1 MAIFYILLFA
11 SALIFSL
18 QFLVTRQYQ
27 RINGT
32 GFLGAVRL
40 SFMAYLT
47 IAIFFFVKGCITM
60 GGLNFGFSWFTLLM
74 TLGISIVSLSCVYMG
89 IKVLSFGDMSVYSVF
104 MMLGSL
110 ILPSLVGLV
119 FYGEELTLLKAIAI
133 LLMFSAIIFSVSSI
147 DKSKINLKAILFYIG
162 IFVMNGMIGVFMT
175 IHQNQPELTAAVIKV
190 GESFEI
196 NNDVFMTW
204 YGLST
209 VMLTAVIYAVVTIYQ
224 KIKKINAPLFEESVI
239 TAYDKTPNTDAT
251 ETSVT
256 ENATETESVALPTKS
271 NKGKIVLKLLLLSAL
286 FAAGYGICNGLG
298 DYFIALSTQPGALG
312 SSVTFPI
319 INGGTILFSSLF
331 GVFLYKEKMTVY
343 TVISLVLVIASTV
356 LFMFV

>member
-1 MAIFYILLFA
+1 MAIFYVLLFA

-18 QFLVTRQYQ
+18 QFLITRQYQ

-40 SFMAYLT
+40 SFFAYLT
-47 IAIFFFVKGCITM
+47 IAIFFFVKGCITT
-60 GGLNFGFSWFTLLM
+60 GTFNFGFSWFTLLM
-74 TLGISIVSLSCVYMG
+74 TLGISVVSLACVYMG

-110 ILPSLVGLV
+110 ILPSIVGIV
-119 FYGEELTLLKAIAI
+119 FFNEKLTWLKAVAI

-175 IHQNQPELTAAVIKV
+175 IHQNNAHLTAAAIQV
-190 GESFEI
+190 GEEFAV
-196 NNDVFMTW
+196 NNDVLMTW

-209 VMLTAVIYAVVTIYQ
+209 VLLTGVIYAVVTIYQ
-224 KIKKINAPLFEESVI
+224 KIAKKQTPLFDSEVVLSYQMPDSEELIAKAKTTKQIVI
-239 TAYDKTPNTDAT
+239 
-251 ETSVT
+251 
-256 ENATETESVALPTKS
+256 
-271 NKGKIVLKLLLLSAL
+271 KLLLLSIL
-286 FAAGYGICNGLG
+286 FAAGYGVCNGLG

-331 GVFLYKEKMTVY
+331 GVFLYKEKLTVS

>member
-1 MAIFYILLFA
+1 MAIFYVLLFA

-47 IAIFFFVKGCITM
+47 IAIFFFVKGCITF

-175 IHQNQPELTAAVIKV
+175 IHQNQPELTAAAIKV
-190 GESFEI
+190 GETFEI

-209 VMLTAVIYAVVTIYQ
+209 VMLTAIIYAVVTIYQ
-224 KIKKINAPLFEESVI
+224 KIKKIKAPLFEESVI
-239 TAYDKTPNTDAT
+239 SAYDKTPNT
-251 ETSVT
+251 V
-256 ENATETESVALPTKS
+256 ATETEYLQTTTKS

-286 FAAGYGICNGLG
+286 FAAGYGVCNGLG

-343 TVISLVLVIASTV
+343 TVISLILVIASTV